1 MEIIM
6 TDKKKTKKKS
16 PSERDIVEEVSKIA
30 DKMRMSFDEVGKN
43 EELSDKELVAYNDIF
58 SLFMNATNAFINVAI
73 HQFCDKDDVD
83 VRTETILHML
93 LGCLVVHTFA
103 RSPDRDCAYTLLADV
118 VGKFET
124 LEKTTQDF
132 IEDGNLEPVSEQTF
146 KEHMSERQD
155 EFERMFE
162 TDEDSVPSD
171 AVIH

>member
-1 MEIIM
+1 M

-16 PSERDIVEEVSKIA
+16 PSERDIAEEVSKIA
-30 DKMRMSFDEVGKN
+30 DKMRMSFDKVGKN
-43 EELSDKELVAYNDIF
+43 KELSDKELVAYNDIF

-83 VRTETILHML
+83 IRTETILHML
-93 LGCLVVHTFA
+93 LSCLAVHTFA
-103 RSPDRDCAYTLLADV
+103 RSPDRDCAYTLLTDV
-118 VGKFET
+118 VSKFES
-124 LEKTTQDF
+124 LEKITEEF
-132 IEDGNLEPVSEQTF
+132 IEDGNLEPVSERTF
-146 KEHMSERQD
+146 KKHMSKRQD

>member
-1 MEIIM
+1 M

-16 PSERDIVEEVSKIA
+16 SSERDIAEEVSKIA

-83 VRTETILHML
+83 IRTETILHML
-93 LGCLVVHTFA
+93 LSCLAVHTFA
-103 RSPDRDCAYTLLADV
+103 RSPDRDCAYTLLTDV
-118 VGKFET
+118 VSKFES
-124 LEKTTQDF
+124 LEKITEEF
-132 IEDGNLEPVSEQTF
+132 IEDGNLESVSKRTF
-146 KEHMSERQD
+146 EKHMSKRQE
-155 EFERMFE
+155 EFDRMFE

-171 AVIH
+171 AVVH